1 MKSRRG
7 LLFDFPKNH
16 PTPASGSW
24 PVDCP
29 HMDDDDEHA
38 CTKNFGLLFS
48 CVGEIMHQ
56 LKHDDPDT
64 PLGMRVSLIHT
75 TLRAQTRLLY
85 LILSA
90 LLAGGVTIA
99 FH

>member
-1 MKSRRG
+1 MNKRARV
-7 LLFDFPKNH
+7 FPFPEQH
-16 PTPASGSW
+16 PTPASGAW

-29 HMDDDDEHA
+29 HMHDDDEHA
-38 CTKNFGLLFS
+38 CSRMFGLLFS
-48 CVGEIMHQ
+48 GVGEIMHQ

-75 TLRAQTRLLY
+75 TLRTQTRLLY